1 MDFKQSIINAVKK
14 EANVEVALEVPPN
27 PDLGD
32 FALPCFQLAKALRKN
47 PAQIAQELAKKLA
60 IKGIA
65 RIEAKGPYLNF
76 FVDKGTNAEK
86 VLTAISDDALYGSS
100 GEGKGKHALIEHTSN
115 NPNADIHVGRARNS
129 IIADSVVR
137 LLKFQGYATDVHY
150 FVNDIG
156 KQIAMLVLAANGKKP
171 AYEQLLKLYV
181 DFNAKLKENDDLEQ
195 DVFALLKKLED
206 GDAKVRK
213 QFRGIVDNCIKG
225 QRAILSDVG
234 IEFDSFDYES
244 EYLFNKRT
252 EEVLAALKR
261 TGKLFTDEQ
270 QRQVLDLKGFPEV
283 EKGMK
288 NPVLVLTRSDG
299 TSLYPLRDI
308 AYTMDKAS
316 WAKGRNILLLGED
329 QKLYF
334 QQVAAALSLL
344 KVAPPEIVHYAF
356 IVLADGKMST
366 RSGNVVLFSEFA
378 KEAVERARKEILA
391 RTPDMKGKALDALAR
406 MIGHGAI
413 KFSIIK
419 VSPDKMITFDWDQAL
434 SFEGDSGPYVQYAY
448 ARINSILEKHKR
460 KRPKPDYSVL
470 THEAERNLI
479 NHLGRFPDAVSQAS
493 KNLEPHV
500 IANYARELAQLF
512 TAFYHS
518 CPVLQAGEDRLVDA
532 RLALCIATQSVLKTA
547 LGLLGI
553 DTPES
558 M

>member
-14 EANVEVALEVPPN
+14 EVGIDVALEVPPN
-27 PDLGD
+27 PELGD
-32 FALPCFQLAKALRKN
+32 FALPCFQLAKQLRKN
-47 PAQIAQELAKKLA
+47 PVQIASELAKTLS
-60 IKGIA
+60 IKGVA

-76 FVDKGTNAEK
+76 FVDKGTNAER
-86 VLTAISDDALYGSS
+86 VLKSIFDNEQYGSS
-100 GEGKGKHALIEHTSN
+100 DEGKGKHALIEHTSN

-137 LLKFQGYATDVHY
+137 LLKFQGYTTDVHY

-156 KQIAMLVLAANGKKP
+156 KQIAMLVLAAKGKKP

-181 DFNAKLKENDDLEQ
+181 DFNARLKENKELEQ

-213 QFRGIVDNCIKG
+213 QFRGIVDSCIKG
-225 QRAILSDVG
+225 QRAILQDVG

-244 EYLFNKRT
+244 DYLFNKRT
-252 EEVLAALKR
+252 EEVLAALKK

-288 NPVLVLTRSDG
+288 SPVLVLTRNDG

-308 AYTMDKAS
+308 AYTIDKAS

-334 QQVAAALSLL
+334 QQVSAALSLL
-344 KVAPPEIVHYAF
+344 KVAQPEIVHYAF
-356 IVLADGKMST
+356 IVLAEGKMST

-378 KEAVERARKEILA
+378 KEAVDRARKEILA
-391 RTPDMKGKALDALAR
+391 RTPDMKGKKLDELAR

-413 KFSIIK
+413 KFSIVK
-419 VSPDKMITFDWDQAL
+419 VSSDKMITFDWNQAL
-434 SFEGDSGPYVQYAY
+434 SFEGDSGPYAQYAH

-470 THEAERNLI
+470 THEAERNLV
-479 NHLGRFPDAVSQAS
+479 NHLGRFPESVSQAS
-493 KNLEPHV
+493 RNLEPHI

-512 TAFYHS
+512 TSFYHS
-518 CPVLQAGEDRLVDA
+518 CPVLQAGTDTLVDA
-532 RLALCIATQSVLKTA
+532 RIALCLATQRVLKTA

-553 DTPES
+553 EAPEV